1 MISGVQKLFR
11 RLTGDRSLEPGHVV
25 VHLPQ
30 SAGAPTDETMK
41 VEVEQ
46 PLSLE
51 HGKAQ
56 ILPKGAVLVKAPKY
70 PEAERIAA
78 SIRDFPED
86 WVWKMKGYELGHVPT
101 GFILWVANQDYGLAE
116 VYSTGGKGAFAKAEQ
131 AIIWPAVE
139 GWLAQHKIGFTG
151 RLPKVTIIGR
161 QSTYWCFVKDNPWVG
176 IGSSPADAYRTWSF
190 AVSAQS
196 RNNISANEYLE
207 VRSATL

>member
-1 MISGVQKLFR
+1 MISEVQKLFR
-11 RLTGDRSLEPGHVV
+11 RLTGDRSLEPGHVAI
-25 VHLPQ
+25 HLPQ
-30 SAGAPTDETMK
+30 TAGAPTDETMK
-41 VEVEQ
+41 VEVEKPPAMEQ
-46 PLSLE
+46 
-51 HGKAQ
+51 GKAA
-56 ILPKGAVLVKAPKY
+56 ILPNGAVVVKAPKY

-116 VYSTGGKGAFAKAEQ
+116 VYSTGGKGDFTKPEQ

-161 QSTYWCFVKDNPWVG
+161 QSTYWCFVKDKPWVG
-176 IGSSPADAYRTWSF
+176 IGCSPADAYQTWSF
-190 AVSAQS
+190 AVSAQTRHNMNS
-196 RNNISANEYLE
+196 NEYLQ

>member
-1 MISGVQKLFR
+1 MIELKQMFR
-11 RLTGDRSLEPGHVV
+11 RLTGFRFEKHISSSQRPTETPRETADEATNCEVSKPPFSEPG
-25 VHLPQ
+25 
-30 SAGAPTDETMK
+30 GAI
-41 VEVEQ
+41 V
-46 PLSLE
+46 
-51 HGKAQ
+51 
-56 ILPKGAVLVKAPKY
+56 IPKDAVLVRAPKY

-131 AIIWPAVE
+131 AIIWSAVE

-151 RLPKVTIIGR
+151 RLPRVTIIGR
-161 QSTYWCFVKDNPWVG
+161 QSTYWCFVKDKPWVG

-190 AVSAQS
+190 AVSAQA
-196 RNNISANEYLE
+196 RNNINAHEYLE

>member
-1 MISGVQKLFR
+1 MIELKQMFR
-11 RLTGDRSLEPGHVV
+11 RLTGFRFENLTSSRQCPPETPCATTDEATNCEVSKPPLLEPGKAHV
-25 VHLPQ
+25 
-30 SAGAPTDETMK
+30 
-41 VEVEQ
+41 
-46 PLSLE
+46 
-51 HGKAQ
+51 
-56 ILPKGAVLVKAPKY
+56 LPKGAVLVQAPKY

-131 AIIWPAVE
+131 AIIWSAVE

-161 QSTYWCFVKDNPWVG
+161 QSTYWCFVKDKPWVG

-190 AVSAQS
+190 AVSAQA
-196 RNNISANEYLE
+196 RNNINPSEYLK

>member
-1 MISGVQKLFR
+1 MLVQ
-11 RLTGDRSLEPGHVV
+11 
-25 VHLPQ
+25 
-30 SAGAPTDETMK
+30 
-41 VEVEQ
+41 
-46 PLSLE
+46 
-51 HGKAQ
+51 
-56 ILPKGAVLVKAPKY
+56 APKY

-116 VYSTGGKGAFAKAEQ
+116 AYSTGGKGAFAKAEQ
-131 AIIWPAVE
+131 AIIWSAVE

-161 QSTYWCFVKDNPWVG
+161 QSTYWCFVKDKPWVG
-176 IGSSPADAYRTWSF
+176 IGSSPADAYRQWSF

-196 RNNISANEYLE
+196 RNNINANEYLE
-207 VRSATL
+207 VRSVTL

>member
-1 MISGVQKLFR
+1 MISELQKLLE
-11 RLTGDRSLEPGHVV
+11 RLTGGRSSDVGGS
-25 VHLPQ
+25 PQ
-30 SAGAPTDETMK
+30 PSAETTGAPTDKTMK
-41 VEVEQ
+41 VEVEHITS
-46 PLSLE
+46 PE
-51 HGKAQ
+51 HGKAY
-56 ILPKGAVLVKAPKY
+56 ILPKGAVVVKAPKY

-101 GFILWVANQDYGLAE
+101 GYILWVANQDYGLAE
-116 VYSTGGKGAFAKAEQ
+116 VYITGGKGEFTKPEQ

-161 QSTYWCFVKDNPWVG
+161 QSTYWCFVKDKPWVG
-176 IGSSPADAYRTWSF
+176 IGCSPADAYQTWSF
-190 AVSAQS
+190 AVSAQTRHNMNS
-196 RNNISANEYLE
+196 NEYLQ

>member
-1 MISGVQKLFR
+1 MIELKQMFR
-11 RLTGDRSLEPGHVV
+11 RLTGFRFENLTSSLQRPPETTRTAIDEATNCEVSKPPLLEPGKAHV
-25 VHLPQ
+25 
-30 SAGAPTDETMK
+30 
-41 VEVEQ
+41 
-46 PLSLE
+46 
-51 HGKAQ
+51 
-56 ILPKGAVLVKAPKY
+56 LPKGAVLVQAPKF

-86 WVWKMKGYELGHVPT
+86 WVWKMKGYELGHAPT

-161 QSTYWCFVKDNPWVG
+161 QSTYWCFVKDKPWVG
-176 IGSSPADAYRTWSF
+176 IGSSPADAYRRWSF
-190 AVSAQS
+190 AVSAQA
-196 RNNISANEYLE
+196 RNNINANEYLE